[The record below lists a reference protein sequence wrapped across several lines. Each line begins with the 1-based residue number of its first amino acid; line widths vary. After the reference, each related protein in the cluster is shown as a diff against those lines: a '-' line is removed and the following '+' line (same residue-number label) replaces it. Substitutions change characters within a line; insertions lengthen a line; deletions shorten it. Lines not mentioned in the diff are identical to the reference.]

1 MRNNF
6 MKSSCKA
13 YETIAS
19 YGRAENAAVAELS
32 LDDGILD
39 ITELDSPFIESESEF
54 LQVFLKE
61 ARLLH

>member
-13 YETIAS
+13 YETIAG
-19 YGRAENAAVAELS
+19 YGRAENTAVAELS